1 MWSWELDPEI
11 DCERFWKHFIFTWS
25 VSVFAEWTFT
35 LKPTVLRLVRLCDFY
50 FCSPPPAIGRH
61 YWSLWKAQRFDRIV
75 LQCELSSWSCAVTV
89 MWRVG
94 TFFSSFISFKSP
106 IKYLRES
113 RLLGKKLLYII
124 RKVGEEE
131 IQRGSSFLG
140 YAWRIIH
147 IQKTLQ
153 NNLNIFSNS

>member
-1 MWSWELDPEI
+1 MATTHVLGFICSCGVFLDTFCSFSLCLPCWILFEEVAALRCSSKWQKTIWSWELDPEI

-94 TFFSSFISFKSP
+94 TFFSSSF
-106 IKYLRES
+106 
-113 RLLGKKLLYII
+113 
-124 RKVGEEE
+124 
-131 IQRGSSFLG
+131 SFFQ
-140 YAWRIIH
+140 ITH
-147 IQKTLQ
+147 
-153 NNLNIFSNS
+153 